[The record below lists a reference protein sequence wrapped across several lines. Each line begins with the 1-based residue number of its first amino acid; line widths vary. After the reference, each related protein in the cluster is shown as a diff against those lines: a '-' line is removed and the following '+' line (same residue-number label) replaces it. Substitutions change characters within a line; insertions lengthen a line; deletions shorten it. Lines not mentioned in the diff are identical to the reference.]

1 MFFRDNLIVLLQ
13 NLVQIFSETSPFE
26 FMIRCQ
32 IRVLGI
38 RIAGDNF
45 KSYYLLSSDPTIKA
59 NFFSVEV
66 YPPYNDVIFCFGVLF
81 LWITI
86 GPVVGWRIGGCFLC
100 HFDIY
105 FGIVY
110 FYVKFIGMMGL
121 EVCMIQFEWNSQ
133 ITLNSATL

>member
-1 MFFRDNLIVLLQ
+1 MV
-13 NLVQIFSETSPFE
+13 
-26 FMIRCQ
+26 RCQ

-86 GPVVGWRIGGCFLC
+86 GPLDGRTIRTSILS
-100 HFDIY
+100 HLDIKY
-105 FGIVY
+105 AIVY
-110 FYVKFIGMMGL
+110 FFDKYISLKR
-121 EVCMIQFEWNSQ
+121 
-133 ITLNSATL
+133 